1 MKWHFISVPYH
12 LLSKFVRRILNKFIY
27 LLFMVKMVKSSNSSS
42 KSVTLFTGA
51 RTADIYLK
59 KDDFNPIKDDF
70 HPLM

>member
-1 MKWHFISVPYH
+1 
-12 LLSKFVRRILNKFIY
+12 
-27 LLFMVKMVKSSNSSS
+27 MVKMVKSSNSSS